1 MLRKC
6 TVLALL
12 RIRTYARKNT
22 LIFCLFLLG
31 AVLSSLSF
39 LFFYGN
45 SMADKRNVARNS
57 LSYRTFTLYG
67 DRNCRNWTMKDLQ
80 SLWDSASGSL
90 DVRVSHTVK
99 LPAASEYPE
108 LSVQA
113 FLNNNAGVYFYQG
126 QTSFTPEQ
134 LEQDC
139 AIAPSNS
146 GDSLNLEGMEF
157 PVVGRT
163 HHFSNDVV
171 FIPIRS
177 FLENGFSPDSV
188 ELILDTIPTRKENN
202 RILEQLSILF
212 PETSITDPYQSIRT
226 DQSRNPGGVA
236 MISGIYLISILSFLF
251 LFQYLMQENSYENV
265 VYSLVGARKTSVV
278 CIACMELTLLSG
290 GSALLAGLLHAAL
303 YNPFFVHI
311 NIYGQVPYTLW
322 DYSLCFFLTVAL
334 SLAALT
340 PFLATYTHRSLA
352 EMKRQFQQ

>member
-45 SMADKRNVARNS
+45 SMADKRNAARNS

-67 DRNCRNWTMKDLQ
+67 DRNWTMEDLQ

-90 DVRVSHTVK
+90 DVRVSHTVE

-113 FLNNNAGVYFYQG
+113 FLNNNAGIYFYQG

-139 AIAPSNS
+139 AIAPSS
-146 GDSLNLEGMEF
+146 VGDSLNLEGMEF

-177 FLENGFSPDSV
+177 FLEHEFSPDSV

-202 RILEQLSILF
+202 RILERLSALF
-212 PETSITDPYQSIRT
+212 PETSIADPYRSIQA

-236 MISGIYLISILSFLF
+236 MTSGIYLISILSFLF

-265 VYSLVGARKTSVV
+265 VYSLVGARKSSVV

-322 DYSLCFFLTVAL
+322 DYLLCFFLTVAL
-334 SLAALT
+334 SLVALT
-340 PFLATYTHRSLA
+340 PFLATYTRRSLA
-352 EMKRQFQQ
+352 EMKRQFQR

>member
-1 MLRKC
+1 MLRKY

-12 RIRTYARKNT
+12 RIQTYARKNT

-31 AVLSSLSF
+31 TVLSSLSL

-67 DRNCRNWTMKDLQ
+67 DRNWTMKDLQ

-90 DVRVSHTVK
+90 DVRVSHTVE

-134 LEQDC
+134 LERDC
-139 AIAPSNS
+139 AIAPSNT
-146 GDSLNLEGMEF
+146 GDFLNLEGMEF

-171 FIPIRS
+171 FIPIHS
-177 FLENGFSPDSV
+177 FLEHEFSPDSV

-212 PETSITDPYQSIRT
+212 PETSIADPYQSIRT

-251 LFQYLMQENSYENV
+251 LFQYLIQENSYENV
-265 VYSLVGARKTSVV
+265 VYSLVGARKSSVV

-322 DYSLCFFLTVAL
+322 DYLLCFFLTVAL

-340 PFLATYTHRSLA
+340 PFLATYTRRSLA
-352 EMKRQFQQ
+352 EMKRQFQR

>member
-1 MLRKC
+1 MLRKY

-12 RIRTYARKNT
+12 RIQTYARKNT

-31 AVLSSLSF
+31 TVLSSLSL

-45 SMADKRNVARNS
+45 SMADKRNMARNS
-57 LSYRTFTLYG
+57 LPYRTFILYG
-67 DRNCRNWTMKDLQ
+67 DRNWTMEDLR
-80 SLWDSASGSL
+80 SLRDAASGSL
-90 DVRVSHTVK
+90 DVRVSHTVE

-146 GDSLNLEGMEF
+146 GDSLNLEGTKF

-177 FLENGFSPDSV
+177 FLEHGFSPDSV
-188 ELILDTIPTRKENN
+188 ELILDTTPTRKENN
-202 RILEQLSILF
+202 HILERLAVLF
-212 PETSITDPYQSIRT
+212 PETSISDPYQSIRA
-226 DQSRNPGGVA
+226 DQSRNPGGMA

-251 LFQYLMQENSYENV
+251 LFQYLIQENSYENV
-265 VYSLVGARKTSVV
+265 VYSLVGARKSSVV
-278 CIACMELTLLSG
+278 GIACMELTLLSG

-303 YNPFFVHI
+303 YKPLFVHI

-322 DYSLCFFLTVAL
+322 DYLLCFFLTVAL

>member
-1 MLRKC
+1 MLRKY

-12 RIRTYARKNT
+12 RIQTYARKNT

-31 AVLSSLSF
+31 TVLSSLSL

-67 DRNCRNWTMKDLQ
+67 DRNWTMEDLQ

-90 DVRVSHTVK
+90 DVRVSHTVE

-171 FIPIRS
+171 FIPIHS
-177 FLENGFSPDSV
+177 FLEHEFSPDSV

-202 RILEQLSILF
+202 RILERLSALF
-212 PETSITDPYQSIRT
+212 PETSIADPYQSIRT

-236 MISGIYLISILSFLF
+236 MTSGIYLISILSFLF
-251 LFQYLMQENSYENV
+251 LFQYLIQENSYENV
-265 VYSLVGARKTSVV
+265 VYSLVGARKSSVV

-322 DYSLCFFLTVAL
+322 DYLLCFFLTVAL
-334 SLAALT
+334 SLVALT
-340 PFLATYTHRSLA
+340 PFLATYTRRSLA
-352 EMKRQFQQ
+352 EMKRQFQR

>member
-1 MLRKC
+1 MLRKY

-12 RIRTYARKNT
+12 RIQTYARKNT

-67 DRNCRNWTMKDLQ
+67 DRNWTMKDLQ

-90 DVRVSHTVK
+90 DVRVSHTVE
-99 LPAASEYPE
+99 LPTASEYPE

-177 FLENGFSPDSV
+177 FLEHEFSPDSV

-212 PETSITDPYQSIRT
+212 PETSIADPYQSIQA

-236 MISGIYLISILSFLF
+236 VTSGIYLISILSFLF

-265 VYSLVGARKTSVV
+265 VYTLAGAKKSSVV

-303 YNPFFVHI
+303 YKPLFVHI
-311 NIYGQVPYTLW
+311 NIYGEVPYTLG
-322 DYSLCFFLTVAL
+322 DYLLCFFLTVAL

-340 PFLATYTHRSLA
+340 PFLATYTRRSLA
-352 EMKRQFQQ
+352 EMKRQFQR

>member
-1 MLRKC
+1 ME
-6 TVLALL
+6 
-12 RIRTYARKNT
+12 
-22 LIFCLFLLG
+22 
-31 AVLSSLSF
+31 
-39 LFFYGN
+39 
-45 SMADKRNVARNS
+45 
-57 LSYRTFTLYG
+57 
-67 DRNCRNWTMKDLQ
+67 DLQ
-80 SLWDSASGSL
+80 SLRDAASGSL
-90 DVRVSHTVK
+90 DIRVSHTVE

-139 AIAPSNS
+139 AIAPSNA
-146 GDSLNLEGMEF
+146 GDFLNLEGTKF

-177 FLENGFSPDSV
+177 FLEHGFSPDSV
-188 ELILDTIPTRKENN
+188 ELILDATPTRKENN
-202 RILEQLSILF
+202 HILERLAVLF
-212 PETSITDPYQSIRT
+212 PETSIADPYQSIRN

-251 LFQYLMQENSYENV
+251 LFQYLIQENSYENV
-265 VYSLVGARKTSVV
+265 VYSLVGARKSSVV
-278 CIACMELTLLSG
+278 GIACMELTLLSG

-340 PFLATYTHRSLA
+340 PFLAIYTRRSLA
-352 EMKRQFQQ
+352 EMKRQFHR

>member
-1 MLRKC
+1 MLRKY

-12 RIRTYARKNT
+12 RIQTYARKNT

-31 AVLSSLSF
+31 TVLSSLSL

-45 SMADKRNVARNS
+45 SMADKRNMARNS
-57 LSYRTFTLYG
+57 LPYRTFILYG
-67 DRNCRNWTMKDLQ
+67 DRNWTMKDLQ

-90 DVRVSHTVK
+90 DVRVSHTVE

-134 LEQDC
+134 LERDC
-139 AIAPSNS
+139 AIAPSNT
-146 GDSLNLEGMEF
+146 GDFLNLEGMEF

-171 FIPIRS
+171 FIPIHS
-177 FLENGFSPDSV
+177 FLEHEFSPDSV

-212 PETSITDPYQSIRT
+212 PETSIADPYQSIRA
-226 DQSRNPGGVA
+226 DQSRNPGGMA
-236 MISGIYLISILSFLF
+236 MTSGIYLISILSCVLQFE
-251 LFQYLMQENSYENV
+251 YLIQENS
-265 VYSLVGARKTSVV
+265 
-278 CIACMELTLLSG
+278 
-290 GSALLAGLLHAAL
+290 
-303 YNPFFVHI
+303 
-311 NIYGQVPYTLW
+311 
-322 DYSLCFFLTVAL
+322 
-334 SLAALT
+334 
-340 PFLATYTHRSLA
+340 
-352 EMKRQFQQ
+352 

>member
-1 MLRKC
+1 MPE
-6 TVLALL
+6 
-12 RIRTYARKNT
+12 KNT

-31 AVLSSLSF
+31 TVLSSLSF

-67 DRNCRNWTMKDLQ
+67 DRNWTMKDLQ

-90 DVRVSHTVK
+90 DVRVSHTVE

-139 AIAPSNS
+139 AIAPSNA
-146 GDSLNLEGMEF
+146 GDFLNLEGTKF

-171 FIPIRS
+171 FIPIHS
-177 FLENGFSPDSV
+177 FLEHEFSPDSV

-212 PETSITDPYQSIRT
+212 PETSIADPHQSIRT
-226 DQSRNPGGVA
+226 DQSRNSGGVA

-251 LFQYLMQENSYENV
+251 LFQYLIQEKQLRKCGVFSGRSKEV
-265 VYSLVGARKTSVV
+265 QRSRHRLHGAHLAQWRFRAAGGPATTPRCTS
-278 CIACMELTLLSG
+278 
-290 GSALLAGLLHAAL
+290 
-303 YNPFFVHI
+303 PFSCTSTSTARYPI
-311 NIYGQVPYTLW
+311 L
-322 DYSLCFFLTVAL
+322 
-334 SLAALT
+334 
-340 PFLATYTHRSLA
+340 
-352 EMKRQFQQ
+352 

>member
-12 RIRTYARKNT
+12 RIQTYARKNT

-67 DRNCRNWTMKDLQ
+67 DRNWTMKDLQ

-90 DVRVSHTVK
+90 DVRVSHTVE

-134 LEQDC
+134 L
-139 AIAPSNS
+139 AAP
-146 GDSLNLEGMEF
+146 
-157 PVVGRT
+157 T
-163 HHFSNDVV
+163 
-171 FIPIRS
+171 
-177 FLENGFSPDSV
+177 
-188 ELILDTIPTRKENN
+188 T
-202 RILEQLSILF
+202 
-212 PETSITDPYQSIRT
+212 
-226 DQSRNPGGVA
+226 
-236 MISGIYLISILSFLF
+236 
-251 LFQYLMQENSYENV
+251 
-265 VYSLVGARKTSVV
+265 
-278 CIACMELTLLSG
+278 
-290 GSALLAGLLHAAL
+290 
-303 YNPFFVHI
+303 
-311 NIYGQVPYTLW
+311 
-322 DYSLCFFLTVAL
+322 
-334 SLAALT
+334 
-340 PFLATYTHRSLA
+340 LATTWYLSPSA
-352 EMKRQFQQ
+352 PF

>member
-12 RIRTYARKNT
+12 RIQTYARKNT

-67 DRNCRNWTMKDLQ
+67 DRNWTMEDLQ
-80 SLWDSASGSL
+80 SLWDSASGSI
-90 DVRVSHTVK
+90 DVRVSHTVE
-99 LPAASEYPE
+99 LPVASEYPE

-139 AIAPSNS
+139 VIAPSNS
-146 GDSLNLEGMEF
+146 GDSLNLEGTEF

-177 FLENGFSPDSV
+177 FLEHGFSPDSV
-188 ELILDTIPTRKENN
+188 ELILDATPTRKENN
-202 RILEQLSILF
+202 HILERLAVLF
-212 PETSITDPYQSIRT
+212 PETSIADPYQSIRA
-226 DQSRNPGGVA
+226 DQSRNPGGMA
-236 MISGIYLISILSFLF
+236 MTSGIYLISILSFLF
-251 LFQYLMQENSYENV
+251 LFQYLIQENSYENV
-265 VYSLVGARKTSVV
+265 VYSLVGARKSSVV
-278 CIACMELTLLSG
+278 GIACMELTLLSG

-303 YNPFFVHI
+303 YKPLFVHI
-311 NIYGQVPYTLW
+311 NIYGEVPYTLG
-322 DYSLCFFLTVAL
+322 DYLLCFFLTVAL

-340 PFLATYTHRSLA
+340 PFLATYTRRSLA
-352 EMKRQFQQ
+352 EMKRQFQR

>member
-12 RIRTYARKNT
+12 RIQTYARKNT

-31 AVLSSLSF
+31 TVLSSLSL

-45 SMADKRNVARNS
+45 SMADKRNMAQNS

-67 DRNCRNWTMKDLQ
+67 DRNWTMEDLQ
-80 SLWDSASGSL
+80 SLRDAASGSL
-90 DVRVSHTVK
+90 DVRVSHTVE

-139 AIAPSNS
+139 AIAPSS
-146 GDSLNLEGMEF
+146 VGDSLNLEGTEF

-177 FLENGFSPDSV
+177 FLEHEFSPDSV

-202 RILEQLSILF
+202 RILERLSALF
-212 PETSITDPYQSIRT
+212 PETSIADPYQSIQA

-236 MISGIYLISILSFLF
+236 MTSGIYLISILSFLF

-265 VYSLVGARKTSVV
+265 VYTLAGAKKSSVV

-303 YNPFFVHI
+303 YKPLFVHI
-311 NIYGQVPYTLW
+311 NIYGEVPYTLG
-322 DYSLCFFLTVAL
+322 DYLLCFFLTVAL

-340 PFLATYTHRSLA
+340 PFLATYTRRSLA
-352 EMKRQFQQ
+352 EMKRQFQR

>member
-1 MLRKC
+1 MLRKY

-12 RIRTYARKNT
+12 RIQTYARKNT

-31 AVLSSLSF
+31 TVLSSLSF

-67 DRNCRNWTMKDLQ
+67 DRNWTMKDLQ
-80 SLWDSASGSL
+80 SLWDSASASL
-90 DVRVSHTVK
+90 DVRVSHTVE

-113 FLNNNAGVYFYQG
+113 FLNNNAGVYSYQG

-139 AIAPSNS
+139 AIAPSTA
-146 GDSLNLEGMEF
+146 GDFLNLEGMEF

-171 FIPIRS
+171 FIPIHS
-177 FLENGFSPDSV
+177 FLEHEFSPDSV
-188 ELILDTIPTRKENN
+188 ELILDATPTRKENN
-202 RILEQLSILF
+202 HILERLAVLF
-212 PETSITDPYQSIRT
+212 PETSIADPYQSIRT

-251 LFQYLMQENSYENV
+251 LFQYLIQENSYENV
-265 VYSLVGARKTSVV
+265 VYSLVGARKSSVV

-322 DYSLCFFLTVAL
+322 DYLLCFFLTVAL

-340 PFLATYTHRSLA
+340 PFLATYTHCSLA

>member
-1 MLRKC
+1 MLRKY

-12 RIRTYARKNT
+12 RIQTYARKNT

-31 AVLSSLSF
+31 TVLSSLSL

-45 SMADKRNVARNS
+45 SMADKRNMAQNS

-67 DRNCRNWTMKDLQ
+67 DRNWTMEDLQ
-80 SLWDSASGSL
+80 SLRDAASGSL
-90 DVRVSHTVK
+90 DVRVSHTVE

-113 FLNNNAGVYFYQG
+113 FLNNNAGVYSYQG

-139 AIAPSNS
+139 AIAPSS
-146 GDSLNLEGMEF
+146 VGDSLNLEGTEF
-157 PVVGRT
+157 PVVGHTR
-163 HHFSNDVV
+163 HFDNNVV

-177 FLENGFSPDSV
+177 FLEHEFSLDSV

-202 RILEQLSILF
+202 RILERLAVLF
-212 PETSITDPYQSIRT
+212 PETSIADPYQSIRA
-226 DQSRNPGGVA
+226 DQSRNPGGMA
-236 MISGIYLISILSFLF
+236 MTSGIYLISILSFLF
-251 LFQYLMQENSYENV
+251 LFQYLIQENSYENV
-265 VYSLVGARKTSVV
+265 VYSLVGARKSSVV
-278 CIACMELTLLSG
+278 GIACMELTLLSG

-303 YNPFFVHI
+303 YKPLFVHI

-322 DYSLCFFLTVAL
+322 DYLLCFFLTVAL

-340 PFLATYTHRSLA
+340 PFLATYTRRSLA
-352 EMKRQFQQ
+352 EMKRQFQR

>member
-1 MLRKC
+1 MLRKY

-12 RIRTYARKNT
+12 RIQTYARKNT

-67 DRNCRNWTMKDLQ
+67 DRNWTMEDLQ
-80 SLWDSASGSL
+80 SLWDSASGSI
-90 DVRVSHTVK
+90 DVRVSHTVE
-99 LPAASEYPE
+99 LPVASEYPE

-139 AIAPSNS
+139 VIAPSNS
-146 GDSLNLEGMEF
+146 GDSLNLEGTEF

-177 FLENGFSPDSV
+177 FLEHGFSLDSA

-202 RILEQLSILF
+202 RILERLSALF
-212 PETSITDPYQSIRT
+212 PETSIADPYQSIQA

-236 MISGIYLISILSFLF
+236 MTSGIYLISILSFLF
-251 LFQYLMQENSYENV
+251 LFQYLIQENSYENA
-265 VYSLVGARKTSVV
+265 VYTLAGAKKSSVV

-303 YNPFFVHI
+303 YKPLFVHI
-311 NIYGQVPYTLW
+311 NIYGEVPYTLG
-322 DYSLCFFLTVAL
+322 DYLLCFFLTVAL

-340 PFLATYTHRSLA
+340 PFLATYTRRSLA
-352 EMKRQFQQ
+352 EMKRQFQR

>member
-1 MLRKC
+1 MLRKY

-45 SMADKRNVARNS
+45 SMADKRNMAQNS

-67 DRNCRNWTMKDLQ
+67 DRNWTMEDLQ
-80 SLWDSASGSL
+80 SLRDAASGSL
-90 DVRVSHTVK
+90 DIRVSHTVE
-99 LPAASEYPE
+99 LSSESEYPE

-171 FIPIRS
+171 FIPIHS
-177 FLENGFSPDSV
+177 FLEHEFSPDSV

-202 RILEQLSILF
+202 RILERLSALF
-212 PETSITDPYQSIRT
+212 PETSIADPYQSIQA
-226 DQSRNPGGVA
+226 DQNRNPGGVA
-236 MISGIYLISILSFLF
+236 MTSGIYLISILSFLF

-265 VYSLVGARKTSVV
+265 VYTLAGAKKASVA
-278 CIACMELTLLSG
+278 CIACMELSLLSG
-290 GSALLAGLLHAAL
+290 SAALLACLLHVAL
-303 YNPFFVHI
+303 YRPLFAQI
-311 NIYGQVPYTLW
+311 NIYGEVPYTLG
-322 DYSLCFFLTVAL
+322 DYLLCFLLTVLL
-334 SLAALT
+334 SLAALA
-340 PFLATYTHRSLA
+340 PFLTAYMRRSAA
-352 EMKRQFQQ
+352 EMKRQFQR

>member
-1 MLRKC
+1 MLRKY

-12 RIRTYARKNT
+12 RIQTYARKNT

-31 AVLSSLSF
+31 TVLSSLSL

-45 SMADKRNVARNS
+45 SMADKRNMAQNS

-67 DRNCRNWTMKDLQ
+67 DRNWTMEDLQ
-80 SLWDSASGSL
+80 SLRDAASGSL
-90 DVRVSHTVK
+90 DVRVSHTVE

-113 FLNNNAGVYFYQG
+113 FLNNKAGIYSYQG

-139 AIAPSNS
+139 AIAPSS
-146 GDSLNLEGMEF
+146 VGDSLNLEGTEF
-157 PVVGRT
+157 PVVGHTR
-163 HHFSNDVV
+163 HFDNNVV

-177 FLENGFSPDSV
+177 FLEHEFSLDSV

-202 RILEQLSILF
+202 RILERLAVLF
-212 PETSITDPYQSIRT
+212 PETSIADPYQSIRA
-226 DQSRNPGGVA
+226 DQSRNPGGMA
-236 MISGIYLISILSFLF
+236 MTSGIYLISILSFLF
-251 LFQYLMQENSYENV
+251 LFQYLIQENSYENV
-265 VYSLVGARKTSVV
+265 VYSLVGARKSSVV
-278 CIACMELTLLSG
+278 GIACMELTLLSG

-303 YNPFFVHI
+303 YKPLFVHI

-322 DYSLCFFLTVAL
+322 DYLLCFFLTVAL

-340 PFLATYTHRSLA
+340 PFLATYTRRSLA
-352 EMKRQFQQ
+352 EMKRQFQR

>member
-1 MLRKC
+1 MLRKY

-12 RIRTYARKNT
+12 RIQTYARKNT

-45 SMADKRNVARNS
+45 SMADKRNMAQNS

-67 DRNCRNWTMKDLQ
+67 DRNWTMEDLQ
-80 SLWDSASGSL
+80 SLRDAASGSL
-90 DVRVSHTVK
+90 DIRVSHTVE

-171 FIPIRS
+171 FIPIHS
-177 FLENGFSPDSV
+177 FLEHEFSPDSV
-188 ELILDTIPTRKENN
+188 ELILDTIPTRIENN

-212 PETSITDPYQSIRT
+212 PETSIADPYQSIRT

-236 MISGIYLISILSFLF
+236 MTSGIYLISILSFLF
-251 LFQYLMQENSYENV
+251 LFQYLIQENSYENV
-265 VYSLVGARKTSVV
+265 VYSLVGARKSSVV

-303 YNPFFVHI
+303 YKPLFVHI
-311 NIYGQVPYTLW
+311 NIYGEVPYTLG
-322 DYSLCFFLTVAL
+322 DYLLCFFLTVAL

>member
-67 DRNCRNWTMKDLQ
+67 DRNWTMKDLQ

-90 DVRVSHTVK
+90 DVRVSHTVE

-139 AIAPSNS
+139 AIAPSNF
-146 GDSLNLEGMEF
+146 GDSLNLEGTEF

-171 FIPIRS
+171 FIPIHS
-177 FLENGFSPDSV
+177 FLEHEFSPDSV

-212 PETSITDPYQSIRT
+212 PETSIADPYQSIRT

-236 MISGIYLISILSFLF
+236 MTSGIYLISILSFLF

-265 VYSLVGARKTSVV
+265 VYTLAGAKKSSVV
-278 CIACMELTLLSG
+278 CIACMELSLLSG
-290 GSALLAGLLHAAL
+290 SAALLACLLHAAL
-303 YNPFFVHI
+303 YRPLFAQI

-322 DYSLCFFLTVAL
+322 DYLLCFFLTVAL
-334 SLAALT
+334 SLVALT
-340 PFLATYTHRSLA
+340 PFLATYTRRSLA
-352 EMKRQFQQ
+352 EMKRQFQR

>member
-1 MLRKC
+1 MLRKY

-12 RIRTYARKNT
+12 RIRTYARKNA

-45 SMADKRNVARNS
+45 SMADKRNMAQNS

-67 DRNCRNWTMKDLQ
+67 DRNWTMEDLQ
-80 SLWDSASGSL
+80 SLRDAASGSL
-90 DVRVSHTVK
+90 DIRVSHTVE
-99 LPAASEYPE
+99 LSSESEYPE

-134 LEQDC
+134 LKQDC
-139 AIAPSNS
+139 AIAPSS
-146 GDSLNLEGMEF
+146 VGDSLNLEGTEF
-157 PVVGRT
+157 PVVGHTR
-163 HHFSNDVV
+163 HFDNNVV

-177 FLENGFSPDSV
+177 FLEHEFSLDSA

-212 PETSITDPYQSIRT
+212 PETSIADPYQSIQA

-236 MISGIYLISILSFLF
+236 MTSGIYLISILSFLF
-251 LFQYLMQENSYENV
+251 LFQYLIQENSYENV
-265 VYSLVGARKTSVV
+265 VYSLVGARKSSVV

-311 NIYGQVPYTLW
+311 NIYGQVPYTLG
-322 DYSLCFFLTVAL
+322 DYLLCFFLTVAL

>member
-1 MLRKC
+1 MLRKHA
-6 TVLALL
+6 VLALL

-45 SMADKRNVARNS
+45 SMADKRNMAQNS

-67 DRNCRNWTMKDLQ
+67 DRNWTMEDLQ

-90 DVRVSHTVK
+90 DVRVSHTVE

-134 LEQDC
+134 LERDC
-139 AIAPSNS
+139 AIAPSNT
-146 GDSLNLEGMEF
+146 GDFLNLEGMEF

-177 FLENGFSPDSV
+177 FLEHGFSPDSV
-188 ELILDTIPTRKENN
+188 ELILDATPTRKENN
-202 RILEQLSILF
+202 HILERLAVLF
-212 PETSITDPYQSIRT
+212 PETSIADPYQSIRA

-251 LFQYLMQENSYENV
+251 LFQYLIQENSYENV
-265 VYSLVGARKTSVV
+265 VYTLAGAKKSSVV

-303 YNPFFVHI
+303 YKPLFVHI
-311 NIYGQVPYTLW
+311 NIYGQVPYTLG
-322 DYSLCFFLTVAL
+322 DYLLCFFLTVAL

-340 PFLATYTHRSLA
+340 PFLATYTHCSLA

>member
-1 MLRKC
+1 MLRKY

-12 RIRTYARKNT
+12 RIQTYARKNT

-31 AVLSSLSF
+31 TVLSSLSL

-45 SMADKRNVARNS
+45 SMADKRNMARNS
-57 LSYRTFTLYG
+57 LPYRTFILYG
-67 DRNCRNWTMKDLQ
+67 DRNWTMEDLR
-80 SLWDSASGSL
+80 SLRDAASGSL
-90 DVRVSHTVK
+90 DVRVSHTVE

-146 GDSLNLEGMEF
+146 GDSLNLEGMES

-171 FIPIRS
+171 FIPIHS
-177 FLENGFSPDSV
+177 FLEHEFSPDSV

-212 PETSITDPYQSIRT
+212 PETSIADHYQSIRT

-251 LFQYLMQENSYENV
+251 LFQYLIQENSYENV
-265 VYSLVGARKTSVV
+265 VYSLVGARKSSVV

-322 DYSLCFFLTVAL
+322 DYLLCFFLTVAL

-340 PFLATYTHRSLA
+340 PFLATYTRRSLA
-352 EMKRQFQQ
+352 EMKRQFQR

>member
-1 MLRKC
+1 MLRKY

-12 RIRTYARKNT
+12 RIQTYARKNT

-31 AVLSSLSF
+31 TVLSSLSF

-67 DRNCRNWTMKDLQ
+67 DRNWTMKDLQ

-90 DVRVSHTVK
+90 DVRVSHTVE

-108 LSVQA
+108 FSVQA
-113 FLNNNAGVYFYQG
+113 FLNNNAGVYSYQG

-139 AIAPSNS
+139 AIAPSNA
-146 GDSLNLEGMEF
+146 GDFLNLEGTKF

-171 FIPIRS
+171 FIPIHS
-177 FLENGFSPDSV
+177 FLEHEFSPDSV

-212 PETSITDPYQSIRT
+212 PETSIADPYQSIRT

-251 LFQYLMQENSYENV
+251 LFQYLIQENSYENV
-265 VYSLVGARKTSVV
+265 VYSLVGARKSSVV

-322 DYSLCFFLTVAL
+322 DYLLCFFLTVAL

-340 PFLATYTHRSLA
+340 PFLATYTRRSLA
-352 EMKRQFQQ
+352 EMKRQFQR

>member
-1 MLRKC
+1 MLRKY

-12 RIRTYARKNT
+12 RIQTYARKNT

-31 AVLSSLSF
+31 TVLSSLSL

-45 SMADKRNVARNS
+45 SMADKRNMARNS
-57 LSYRTFTLYG
+57 LPYRTFTLYG
-67 DRNCRNWTMKDLQ
+67 DRNWTMEDLRA
-80 SLWDSASGSL
+80 LWDSASGSL
-90 DVRVSHTVK
+90 DVRVSHTVEF
-99 LPAASEYPE
+99 PAVSEYPE
-108 LSVQA
+108 LSVHA
-113 FLNNNAGVYFYQG
+113 FLNNNAGVYSYQG

-139 AIAPSNS
+139 AIAPSS
-146 GDSLNLEGMEF
+146 VGDSLNLEGTEF
-157 PVVGRT
+157 PVVGHTR
-163 HHFSNDVV
+163 HFDNNVV

-177 FLENGFSPDSV
+177 FLEHEFSPDSV

-212 PETSITDPYQSIRT
+212 PETSIADPYQSIRT

-251 LFQYLMQENSYENV
+251 LFQYLIQENSYENV
-265 VYSLVGARKTSVV
+265 VYSLVGARKSSEV

-311 NIYGQVPYTLW
+311 NIYGQVPYTLG
-322 DYSLCFFLTVAL
+322 DYLLCFFLTVAL